1 MAASPTR
8 PRARRTRVRM
18 TSAERREQL
27 IAVSRELFAAKG
39 FEGTSVEEIAASAGV
54 SKPVVYEHF
63 GGKEGAYAVVVD
75 RETRRLHDAIRV
87 ALTTTGARSRELLEL
102 GALALLDYI
111 DECPD
116 GFRIL
121 ARDSSATQPVGSF
134 ASILSDIAAQVEDIL
149 AAQFKRRGHDPQY
162 AGLYAQ
168 ALVGLVAQ
176 TGHRW
181 LEDREPDK
189 EIVARHLINLA
200 WNGMAH
206 LKPDPQLIVEK
217 SRAAR
222 ANDSNGTDADGTDA
236 DGTGAADG

>member
-1 MAASPTR
+1 MRNDGGMTSPAPR
-8 PRARRTRVRM
+8 SRARRPRVRM
-18 TSAERREQL
+18 TAAERREQL
-27 IAVSRELFAAKG
+27 ITVSRELFAARG
-39 FEGTSVEEIAASAGV
+39 FEGTSVEEIASRAGV

-75 RETRRLHDAIRV
+75 RETRRLHDAIRG
-87 ALTTTGARSRELLEL
+87 ALTTPGARSRELLER

-121 ARDSSATQPVGSF
+121 ARDSSAAGPTGSF
-134 ASILSDIAAQVEDIL
+134 ASILSDIAAQVEGIL
-149 AAQFKRRGHDPQY
+149 ADQFERVGHDPAF

-181 LEDREPDK
+181 LEDREPEK
-189 EIVARHLINLA
+189 LVVASHLVNLA

-206 LKPDPQLIVEK
+206 LKPRPHLVVGPDEAHV
-217 SRAAR
+217 
-222 ANDSNGTDADGTDA
+222 ADEG
-236 DGTGAADG
+236 

>member
-1 MAASPTR
+1 
-8 PRARRTRVRM
+8 M
-18 TSAERREQL
+18 TAAERREQL
-27 IAVSRELFAAKG
+27 IRVSRELFANRG

-63 GGKEGAYAVVVD
+63 GGKEGIYAVVVD
-75 RETRRLHDAIRV
+75 RETRALHDAIHE
-87 ALTTTGARSRELLEL
+87 AITTPGARSRELLER

-121 ARDSSATQPVGSF
+121 ARDSSLTEPTGSF
-134 ASILSDIAAQVEDIL
+134 ASILSDIASQVEDIL
-149 AAQFKRRGHDPQY
+149 GRQFERLGHDPQF

-181 LEDREPDK
+181 LEHREPEK
-189 EIVARHLINLA
+189 TVVARHLVNLA
-200 WNGMAH
+200 WNGMAN
-206 LKPDPQLIVEK
+206 LKPDPHLLVDRIEEQ
-217 SRAAR
+217 RQ
-222 ANDSNGTDADGTDA
+222 ANS
-236 DGTGAADG
+236 

>member
-1 MAASPTR
+1 
-8 PRARRTRVRM
+8 M
-18 TSAERREQL
+18 TAAERREQL
-27 IAVSRELFAAKG
+27 IEVSRALFADHG

-63 GGKEGAYAVVVD
+63 GGKEGVYAVVVD
-75 RETRRLHDAIRV
+75 RENRRLHEAIRA
-87 ALTTTGARSRELLEL
+87 ALTTPGARSRELLER

-121 ARDSSATQPVGSF
+121 SRDSSLTQPSGSF
-134 ASILSDIAAQVEDIL
+134 ASILSDIASQVEDIL
-149 AAQFKRRGHDPQY
+149 AGQFKRLGHDPQF

-181 LEDREPDK
+181 LDHREPAKDV
-189 EIVARHLINLA
+189 VARHLVNLA

-206 LKPDPQLIVEK
+206 LQPSPTLIVD
-217 SRAAR
+217 SIDRDRRAER
-222 ANDSNGTDADGTDA
+222 
-236 DGTGAADG
+236 